1 MNWLWW
7 YQGHN
12 PRGRKAGIPWS
23 DFEAQTSWGLGKS
36 SFRGFAHHALKC
48 ICWRNRKKRKKNVWD
63 WSCFYWKISFQ
74 SNFFFQQ
81 GEFWCWSFYS
91 TLRINVLNF
100 KMCNKKY
107 GSAINKNIL
116 ITSPRCEGKCDWFFF
131 PLGENWIYKIN
142 YWSNYTNFRR
152 EMIFRASSGFH
163 ENS

>member
-1 MNWLWW
+1 M
-7 YQGHN
+7 
-12 PRGRKAGIPWS
+12 
-23 DFEAQTSWGLGKS
+23 TSRRRLLGVLGS
-36 SFRGFAHHALKC
+36 HHLGALL
-48 ICWRNRKKRKKNVWD
+48 IMLLSASVEETGKREKKNVWD